1 MFYIEYY
8 PQVSVFCVEF
18 AGKFIRCQLTQLKK
32 AQEGRKIELLFCRKL
47 PLGKFGSYLRPV
59 LDYKWYASNSN
70 AMPSG

>member
-8 PQVSVFCVEF
+8 LQVSVFCVEF
-18 AGKFIRCQLTQLKK
+18 AGKFIRYQLTQLKT
-32 AQEGRKIELLFCRKL
+32 AQEGRKVELFFCRKL

-70 AMPSG
+70 AMPSV